1 MQALRQI
8 MEIPANRELVIRL
21 PDETLAH
28 DRAEVIILFKLRHDD
43 DSDKMAAM
51 REAMNDPLFLAD
63 MNEVME
69 DFRYADAEGWPN
81 ES

>member
-1 MQALRQI
+1 MQALKQI
-8 MEIPANRELVIRL
+8 MEIPANRELVIQL
-21 PDETLAH
+21 PAEALAH
-28 DRAEVIILFKLRHDD
+28 EKVEVIVLFQPQSGS
-43 DSDKMAAM
+43 DSDKQAAM

-69 DFRYADAEGWPN
+69 DFRHVDVEGWPN